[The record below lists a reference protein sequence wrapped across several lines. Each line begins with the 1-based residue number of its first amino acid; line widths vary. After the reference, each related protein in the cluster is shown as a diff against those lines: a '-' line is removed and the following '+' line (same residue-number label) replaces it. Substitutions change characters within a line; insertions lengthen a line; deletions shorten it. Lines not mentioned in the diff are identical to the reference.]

1 MHDWL
6 FFFFSKEAFCDMT
19 FFSVW
24 LIGNGYFT
32 RSGHALIPK
41 PLSDEPVQN
50 ITVIFQVATLV
61 SLTIALMYRQEE
73 VLTAQFKTSIC
84 HN

>member
-1 MHDWL
+1 MTG
-6 FFFFSKEAFCDMT
+6 FFFSKEAICDMT

-32 RSGHALIPK
+32 RSGHALILK

-50 ITVIFQVATLV
+50 ITGNFSSSHFSFPHNCLDVQTRRGAD
-61 SLTIALMYRQEE
+61 S
-73 VLTAQFKTSIC
+73 SI
-84 HN
+84 